1 MTTIENVNAYSDV
14 SGQTQTYGNSELGK
28 DAFLKLLVTQLQ
40 YQDPLDPAK
49 NEEFV
54 AQLAQFSSVEQL
66 SNANDAL
73 GSLYLAMSSMNNAS
87 MTQLLGKE
95 VTAYGDTFHY
105 DGEGGQTLEWEASG
119 AASNATLTITD
130 STGKV
135 VYSESIGAIEEGRGS
150 MEWDGSTIGG
160 TAAEGEYSFSVTA
173 VGEDGV
179 EIATLV
185 TGEIDGMDFS
195 SGSPVPSINGVDI
208 ELGDIIDVRIPG
220 AAEDDADANADE
232 EGGATSARRSR
243 R

>member
-1 MTTIENVNAYSDV
+1 MTTVENVNAYSDV
-14 SGQTQTYGNSELGK
+14 TGQPQAYGSNELGQ

-40 YQDPLDPAK
+40 NQDPLNPQK

-105 DGEGGQTLEWEASG
+105 DGEGGKTLEWESS
-119 AASNATLTITD
+119 AAVSSATLTVTD

-135 VYSESIGAIEEGRGS
+135 VYTESLGSISEGRGS
-150 MEWDGSTIGG
+150 YEWDGSTIAG
-160 TAAEGEYSFSVTA
+160 TAAEGEYTFSVTA
-173 VGEDGV
+173 VGTEGV
-179 EIATLV
+179 EIQTLV

-195 SGSPVPSINGVDI
+195 SGSPVPSIDGVDI

-220 AAEDDADANADE
+220 AADDE
-232 EGGATSARRSR
+232 EPAADGESTTASR
-243 R
+243 RGRG

>member
-14 SGQTQTYGNSELGK
+14 TAQPQSYGSNELGK
-28 DAFLKLLVTQLQ
+28 DAFLQLLVTQLQ
-40 YQDPLDPAK
+40 NQDPLNPQK

-105 DGEGGQTLEWEASG
+105 DGEGGQTLEWESS
-119 AASNATLTITD
+119 AAVSSATLTVTD

-135 VYSESIGAIEEGRGS
+135 VYTESLGSISEGRGS
-150 MEWDGSTIGG
+150 FEWDGTTIGG
-160 TAAEGEYSFSVTA
+160 TAAAGDYSFSVTA
-173 VGEDGV
+173 VGTEGV
-179 EIATLV
+179 EIQTLV

-220 AAEDDADANADE
+220 AADTADE
-232 EGGATSARRSR
+232 AAAADEGGTVARRGR
-243 R
+243 G

>member
-14 SGQTQTYGNSELGK
+14 AAQPQAYGSNELGK
-28 DAFLKLLVTQLQ
+28 DAFLQLLVTQLQ
-40 YQDPLDPAK
+40 NQDPLNPQK

-105 DGEGGQTLEWEASG
+105 DGEGGQTLEWESS
-119 AASNATLTITD
+119 AAVSSATLTVTD

-135 VYSESIGAIEEGRGS
+135 VYTESLGSISEGRGS
-150 MEWDGSTIGG
+150 FEWDGTTIGG
-160 TAAEGEYSFSVTA
+160 TAAEGDYSFSVTA
-173 VGEDGV
+173 VGTEGV
-179 EIATLV
+179 EIQTLV

-220 AAEDDADANADE
+220 GADDEAAAADE
-232 EGGATSARRSR
+232 GDTVARRGR
-243 R
+243 G